1 MKLYK
6 LNTHTRGCNKSYA
19 DADLVMNLKDH
30 PNANVGD
37 VVEIYDPDDENGTH
51 LLLQITESNGNA
63 GRDVISIE
71 SGIAA
76 AFKMRGFSSNVVM
89 RIVNPADVALDSIEI
104 TFKDQYMGRSE
115 MWRLK
120 TYLTNTC
127 VYVNKKIDYNDM
139 QIRCQVYEM
148 WSQGERVA
156 SGVITEDTKIVF
168 RSSTSMVYLFLQMS
182 SEMWDFDIHG
192 DLYFEK
198 AVNGFLTELFQKWKK
213 LSCNHEVTI
222 VLFSRTFYAAKS
234 LDEFP
239 AHMRDCLQLD
249 YKGRFYEDF
258 YRVAIQNERCDDWCT
273 VLGQL
278 RKLFTSYQATVLRY
292 HEREHMKIPPATNS
306 TATQGNFLEV
316 LNISL
321 NTFEKHY
328 LDRTF
333 DRTGQLSVVITP
345 GVGVFSV
352 DRELTNITKQ
362 RIIDNGVGSDLVC
375 VGEQPLHAVPL
386 LKFHNKDTTLTSAD
400 DYSLPHWINLSFYS
414 TNKKIA
420 YSSFIPRIKLP
431 LFGSPLQDAG
441 EGGEGDDNERHFLS
455 CNQSEYKHNSL
466 FDYDAYDEQ
475 IFQPLPAQSTCS
487 LQRVVRAKKTSVPS
501 LETYAYRNNDW
512 ENLTPTQIPAMR
524 RKMSDPDIHH
534 GTSGMLA
541 ALQPDTTNL
550 SESLAS
556 EKNSRRTIVSI
567 APIVR
572 PGRALINPFD
582 PSQVTIKLTSNRR
595 RWTHI
600 FPKGPTGVLIQQ
612 HHYQAVPAKTT
623 HAGGSQ
629 LQQKPLQQLQNGSGN
644 NNNETEEYGCENGEQ
659 YDQVSSQ
666 SLLRKSSSSQSF
678 GMGADG
684 MDFFKRRQNS
694 LMNNALPA
702 NVPNLTA
709 TQAKSF
715 LWGATGEQE
724 WTPAITTVKHLRP
737 IVEGEHHHLGNLE
750 ALDRATPPDPYEADA
765 GAGGGGGG
773 RAKIIIGVD
782 WKSLTIPACLP
793 ITTDYFP
800 DKRSLNNDYVISDYT
815 LLPDDVN
822 HDYAQSR
829 AVYRKPLSTEEVC
842 KEIVSQRLAQ
852 GFQLIV
858 VDEKPSPAAVCSAG
872 SAVLPVKPPSE
883 IQREY
888 LLSIGRIFHKIS
900 LSGSVITVTGYRPR
914 HPYPPITVDYRY
926 RFHAP
931 QHETYEISGVNFTT
945 EKLENFNWN
954 HMDLYICTRG
964 DVDYPLMESLKYWRY
979 RMYLLPMGKEN
990 IVSKIASCQRC
1001 DIFPDVTADNTRD
1014 QVDDFVRLIEAVSK
1028 LKRQFARKARVRHKT
1043 SISIFLASLFQ
1054 DSPIAH
1060 SITKRRHSTS
1070 IISRPQPNQGLMNS
1084 PFRERVGSNRLP
1096 EKRPSINVRP
1106 KLENS
1111 RVPRIFPATDAV
1123 AAARDD
1129 QDDGFPV
1136 DIKFSPNATLVEI
1149 FEAMKHP
1156 TTGVGYFSQTQS
1168 LPSCT
1173 FLSYDALIWLKTR
1186 LNNGRHPLDLLEAMR
1201 KERMIC
1207 HASGDGNKP
1216 VVPGFVFYYIV
1227 QQDKNA
1233 KDYAP
1238 PLNDYSAFVNEWL
1251 EIEFQGCSFLW
1262 HDEPVTTP
1270 VANFLRESPAPQ
1282 SWTETCSNKRVYRQ
1296 SHLEID
1302 VNQKSDRMEWGHVKH
1317 HTVLQPGFAFEIVVE
1332 WVTSSGPIVADLIG
1346 GWMRKANQFNFLV
1359 SVPADPMAEPFTR
1372 KSDPLRGPIFIPLC
1386 TTFLPDGASLF
1397 EGTCGAQNLNL
1408 NNQRV
1413 LLISEFPEESRSDRM
1428 LFLQEA
1434 ILSKFGFLPCVLE
1447 KKYGVGKDLP
1457 KEYQYVHCTGY
1468 MFALIRCATNNPQM
1482 ESPVLQEA
1490 NFTRCVYGHTNNTNV
1505 PKKVGFLW
1513 AWNHMIPNKKWKAQ
1527 TITNTDGELFQL
1539 KMLKDFREF
1548 CSNSDQRLSTY
1559 WSQCQE
1565 LRRKAQKFEFNN
1577 NNNDDEKP
1585 K

>member
-6 LNTHTRGCNKSYA
+6 LNTHTKGFNKSYET
-19 DADLVMNLKDH
+19 DLVMKEH
-30 PNANVGD
+30 PTAKIGD
-37 VVEIYDPDDENGTH
+37 VVEIYAPDDENGIH
-51 LLLQITESNGNA
+51 LLLQITEFNGSS

-71 SGIAA
+71 SGIAN
-76 AFKMRGFSSNVVM
+76 AFKMRPYSNVVM

-104 TFKDQYMGRSE
+104 TFKEQYMGRSE

-120 TYLTNTC
+120 AHLTNTC
-127 VYVNKKIDYNDM
+127 VYVNKKIDYNDL

-213 LSCNHEVTI
+213 LGCNHEVTI

-239 AHMRDCLQLD
+239 EHMRDCLQLD

-258 YRVAIQNERCDDWCT
+258 YRVAIQNDRNDDWCT

-278 RKLFTSYQATVLRY
+278 RKLFTSYQETVLRY
-292 HEREHMKIPPATNS
+292 HEREGMTIPLATNS

-431 LFGSPLQDAG
+431 LFVSQQTLN
-441 EGGEGDDNERHFLS
+441 EGDHDDQVQAEHNFLS
-455 CNQSEYKHNSL
+455 CNQSEYIHNSL

-501 LETYAYRNNDW
+501 FETYAFRNNDW
-512 ENLTPTQIPAMR
+512 ENLTPTKIPSLR

-534 GTSGMLA
+534 GTSGILA
-541 ALQPDTTNL
+541 ALTENTNL

-582 PSQVTIKLTSNRR
+582 PSHVTIKLTSNRR

-612 HHYQAVPAKTT
+612 HHYQAVPAKSAQRP
-623 HAGGSQ
+623 HQQILQQQRSLQQQQQQQQQ
-629 LQQKPLQQLQNGSGN
+629 LQQNSN
-644 NNNETEEYGCENGEQ
+644 NNNNNDREDYMESTSDEHN
-659 YDQVSSQ
+659 DQVSNH
-666 SLLRKSSSSQSF
+666 SLISRSTSTQSF
-678 GMGADG
+678 VFGEEKL
-684 MDFFKRRQNS
+684 DFFKRRQNS
-694 LMNNALPA
+694 LMSAMPA

-709 TQAKSF
+709 TQAKSY

-724 WTPAITTVKHLRP
+724 WTPAITTVFPNPGKHLKP
-737 IVEGEHHHLGNLE
+737 IVESEHNFGSAPLE
-750 ALDRATPPDPYEADA
+750 APTEMV
-765 GAGGGGGG
+765 GKG
-773 RAKIIIGVD
+773 KIIIGVD

-800 DKRSLNNDYVISDYT
+800 DKRSLHNDYVISDYT

-822 HDYAQSR
+822 LDYAKSR

-858 VDEKPSPAAVCSAG
+858 VEEKSPTNPNGVGSGNGGCPSSGPNSCQTTPQPT
-872 SAVLPVKPPSE
+872 SAVVPVLKPPCE
-883 IQREY
+883 TNKEY

-914 HPYPPITVDYRY
+914 HPYPPINVDYRY

-931 QHETYEISGVNFTT
+931 QHDTYEISGVNFTT

-979 RMYLLPMGKEN
+979 RMYLLPN
-990 IVSKIASCQRC
+990 IPNKMINYQRC
-1001 DIFPDVTADNTRD
+1001 DIFPDAAPDNVRE
-1014 QVDDFVRLIEAVSK
+1014 QIEDFVRLIEGVSK
-1028 LKRQFARKARVRHKT
+1028 LKRQIGRKARHDTPR
-1043 SISIFLASLFQ
+1043 
-1054 DSPIAH
+1054 
-1060 SITKRRHSTS
+1060 ITEKHH
-1070 IISRPQPNQGLMNS
+1070 NQLNS
-1084 PFRERVGSNRLP
+1084 PQQ
-1096 EKRPSINVRP
+1096 SINARP
-1106 KLENS
+1106 KLDAGRLS
-1111 RVPRIFPATDAV
+1111 RILPVADAGAASATAS
-1123 AAARDD
+1123 RDD

-1136 DIKFSPNATLVEI
+1136 DIKFPANATLGEI

-1156 TTGVGYFSQTQS
+1156 VTGVGYFLQTPS

-1173 FLSYDALIWLKTR
+1173 FISYDALMWLKAR
-1186 LNNGRHPLDLLEAMR
+1186 LDNGRNPLDLLEAMR

-1207 HASGDGNKP
+1207 HASGDGNQP
-1216 VVPGFVFYYIV
+1216 VIPGFVFYYVV

-1233 KDYAP
+1233 KEYMP

-1251 EIEFQGCSFLW
+1251 EIEFQGCSYLW
-1262 HDEPVTTP
+1262 HDEAVTSHVP
-1270 VANFLRESPAPQ
+1270 NFLRDTPAPQ
-1282 SWTETCSNKRVYRQ
+1282 SWTASSKNKRVYRE

-1302 VNQKSDRMEWGHVKH
+1302 VTRMEWGHVKH
-1317 HTVLQPGFAFEIVVE
+1317 HSVLQPGFAFEIVVE
-1332 WVTSSGPIVADLIG
+1332 WVTSSGPIVSEMIG
-1346 GWMRKANQFNFLV
+1346 GWSRKAIHCGYQLV
-1359 SVPADPMAEPFTR
+1359 SVPADPMAEPFTK

-1386 TTFLPDGASLF
+1386 VTFLPDGAGLF
-1397 EGTCGAQNLNL
+1397 D
-1408 NNQRV
+1408 
-1413 LLISEFPEESRSDRM
+1413 EFPEESRSDRM
-1428 LFLQEA
+1428 LFLQES

-1447 KKYGVGKDLP
+1447 KKFSLNKDQLP
-1457 KEYQYVHCTGY
+1457 KEYQYIHFTGN
-1468 MFALIRCATNNPQM
+1468 MFALIRCASNNYQV
-1482 ESPVLQEA
+1482 ESPTLQEA
-1490 NFTRCVYGHTNNTNV
+1490 NVTRCVYGHTNNTNV

-1527 TITNTDGELFQL
+1527 IINNSADGELLQL

-1548 CSNSDQRLSTY
+1548 CSNSDQRLSQF
-1559 WSQCQE
+1559 WAHCQE
-1565 LRRKAQKFEFNN
+1565 LKRKSVKFEYNNNNN
-1577 NNNDDEKP
+1577 NNNDDVRSK
-1585 K
+1585 

>member
-6 LNTHTRGCNKSYA
+6 LNTHTRGCNKSY

-37 VVEIYDPDDENGTH
+37 VVEIYVPDDENGTH
-51 LLLQITESNGNA
+51 LLLQITEFSGSC

-71 SGIAA
+71 SGIAI
-76 AFKMRGFSSNVVM
+76 AFKWRPYSNVVM

-120 TYLTNTC
+120 TYLTDTC

-239 AHMRDCLQLD
+239 EHMRDCLQLD

-258 YRVAIQNERCDDWCT
+258 YRVAIQNERNDDWCT

-278 RKLFTSYQATVLRY
+278 RKLFTSYQETVLRY
-292 HEREHMKIPPATNS
+292 HERQHMKIPPATNS

-431 LFGSPLQDAG
+431 LFVSDQSLNADEG
-441 EGGEGDDNERHFLS
+441 EENERNFLS
-455 CNQSEYKHNSL
+455 CKQSEYKHNSL

-534 GTSGMLA
+534 GTSAMLA
-541 ALQPDTTNL
+541 TLPDTTNL

-612 HHYQAVPAKTT
+612 HHYQAVPAKIAP
-623 HAGGSQ
+623 AGQ
-629 LQQKPLQQLQNGSGN
+629 RPLQQLHNNSQNSTT
-644 NNNETEEYGCENGEQ
+644 NNNETEESACDAGEQ
-659 YDQVSSQ
+659 YDRLSTHSMLSKSVSSH
-666 SLLRKSSSSQSF
+666 SF
-678 GMGADG
+678 VMGDEK

-694 LMNNALPA
+694 LLNALPA

-709 TQAKSF
+709 TQAKSYV
-715 LWGATGEQE
+715 WGATGEQE
-724 WTPAITTVKHLRP
+724 WTPAITTVLASVAAAAATGKHLRP
-737 IVEGEHHHLGNLE
+737 IVESEHPFGGDSALE
-750 ALDRATPPDPYEADA
+750 PMALATESEMV
-765 GAGGGGGG
+765 GKG
-773 RAKIIIGVD
+773 KIIIGVD

-800 DKRSLNNDYVISDYT
+800 DKRSLHNDYVISDYT

-822 HDYAQSR
+822 HEYAQSR
-829 AVYRKPLSTEEVC
+829 AIYRKPLSTEEVC

-858 VDEKPSPAAVCSAG
+858 GEERPSVGGSGGTCSAAG
-872 SAVLPVKPPSE
+872 GPTAVPATSAVLPVKPSE
-883 IQREY
+883 SNKEY

-900 LSGSVITVTGYRPR
+900 LIGSVITVTGYRPR
-914 HPYPPITVDYRY
+914 HPYPPINVDYRY

-979 RMYLLPMGKEN
+979 RMYLLPREN

-1001 DIFPDVTADNTRD
+1001 DIFPDVTVDNTSE

-1028 LKRQFARKARVRHKT
+1028 LKRQFVRKAR
-1043 SISIFLASLFQ
+1043 
-1054 DSPIAH
+1054 DSPTAH
-1060 SITKRRHSTS
+1060 SLTKRRHSTS
-1070 IISRPQPNQGLMNS
+1070 IISRPQPTQGLMNS

-1096 EKRPSINVRP
+1096 EKRPSINARP
-1106 KLENS
+1106 KLDNGRIS
-1111 RVPRIFPATDAV
+1111 RVFPATDA
-1123 AAARDD
+1123 AAAAGLAARDD

-1156 TTGVGYFSQTQS
+1156 VNGVGYFSQTQS

-1173 FLSYDALIWLKTR
+1173 FLSYDALMWLKTR
-1186 LNNGRHPLDLLEAMR
+1186 LNNGRHPLELLEAMR

-1207 HASGDGNKP
+1207 HASGDWSKP
-1216 VVPGFVFYYIV
+1216 VVAGFVFYYVV

-1238 PLNDYSAFVNEWL
+1238 PLNDYCAFVNEWL

-1262 HDEPVTTP
+1262 HDEPVITP
-1270 VANFLRESPAPQ
+1270 IPNFLRDFPAPQ
-1282 SWTETCSNKRVYRQ
+1282 SWTDYCSNKRVYRQ

-1332 WVTSSGPIVADLIG
+1332 WVTSSGPIVSDLIG

-1359 SVPADPMAEPFTR
+1359 SVPADPMAEPFTK

-1386 TTFLPDGASLF
+1386 VTFLPNGAALF
-1397 EGTCGAQNLNL
+1397 E
-1408 NNQRV
+1408 
-1413 LLISEFPEESRSDRM
+1413 EFPEESRSDRM

-1434 ILSKFGFLPCVLE
+1434 ILAKFGFLPCVLE
-1447 KKYGVGKDLP
+1447 KKYSIGKDLP
-1457 KEYQYVHCTGY
+1457 KEYQYVHCTGN
-1468 MFALIRCATNNPQM
+1468 MFALIRCATNNYQV
-1482 ESPVLQEA
+1482 ESPTLQEA

-1513 AWNHMIPNKKWKAQ
+1513 SWNHMIPNKKWKAQ
-1527 TITNTDGELFQL
+1527 TINNSADGELFQL

-1548 CSNSDQRLSTY
+1548 CSNSDQRLATF
-1559 WSQCQE
+1559 WSHCQE
-1565 LRRKAQKFEFNN
+1565 LKRKNQSFEFNN
-1577 NNNDDEKP
+1577 NNNNDEVKM

>member
-6 LNTHTRGCNKSYA
+6 LNTHTRGCNKSY

-37 VVEIYDPDDENGTH
+37 VVEIYAPDEENGTH
-51 LLLQITESNGNA
+51 LLLQITEFNGSC

-71 SGIAA
+71 SGIAN
-76 AFKMRGFSSNVVM
+76 AFKMRPYSNVVM

-120 TYLTNTC
+120 TYLTDTC

-198 AVNGFLTELFQKWKK
+198 AVNGFLTELFQKWRK

-239 AHMRDCLQLD
+239 EHMRDCLQQD

-306 TATQGNFLEV
+306 SATQGNFLEV

-431 LFGSPLQDAG
+431 LFGSQVTLHDGTG
-441 EGGEGDDNERHFLS
+441 EGEAEENESHFLS

-487 LQRVVRAKKTSVPS
+487 LQRIVRAKKTSVPS

-512 ENLTPTQIPAMR
+512 ENLTPTQIPTMR

-534 GTSGMLA
+534 GTSAMLA

-556 EKNSRRTIVSI
+556 EKNSRKTIVSI

-623 HAGGSQ
+623 QAG
-629 LQQKPLQQLQNGSGN
+629 QQRPLQQIQNNSQTERN
-644 NNNETEEYGCENGEQ
+644 NNNDQEDYGCESGEQ
-659 YDQVSSQ
+659 YDRVSTH
-666 SLLRKSSSSQSF
+666 SLLSKSASSQSF
-678 GMGADG
+678 VMGDEKI
-684 MDFFKRRQNS
+684 DFFKRRQNS
-694 LMNNALPA
+694 LMNALPA

-709 TQAKSF
+709 TQAKSY

-737 IVEGEHHHLGNLE
+737 IVEGEHHHLGGLE
-750 ALDRATPPDPYEADA
+750 ALRAVDPPPEPE
-765 GAGGGGGG
+765 AGGGGRG
-773 RAKIIIGVD
+773 KIIIGVD

-858 VDEKPSPAAVCSAG
+858 VDEKPATAGGCSSG
-872 SAVLPVKPPSE
+872 SAVLPVKPPCE
-883 IQREY
+883 INKEY

-900 LSGSVITVTGYRPR
+900 LIGSVITVTGYRPR
-914 HPYPPITVDYRY
+914 HPYPPINVDYRY

-979 RMYLLPMGKEN
+979 RMYLLPREN

-1001 DIFPDVTADNTRD
+1001 DIFPDVTADNTRE
-1014 QVDDFVRLIEAVSK
+1014 QVEDFVRLIEAVSK
-1028 LKRQFARKARVRHKT
+1028 LKRQFARKARQHDTPR
-1043 SISIFLASLFQ
+1043 
-1054 DSPIAH
+1054 
-1060 SITKRRHSTS
+1060 ITEKHH
-1070 IISRPQPNQGLMNS
+1070 NQLNS
-1084 PFRERVGSNRLP
+1084 PQQ
-1096 EKRPSINVRP
+1096 SINLRP
-1106 KLENS
+1106 KLENG
-1111 RVPRIFPATDAV
+1111 RIPRIFPATDAV
-1123 AAARDD
+1123 TTAGLAARDD

-1136 DIKFSPNATLVEI
+1136 DIKFSPNATLSEI

-1156 TTGVGYFSQTQS
+1156 VNGVGYFSQTQS

-1173 FLSYDALIWLKTR
+1173 FVSYDALMWLKTR
-1186 LNNGRHPLDLLEAMR
+1186 LNNGRHPLELLEAMR

-1207 HASGDGNKP
+1207 HASGDWKKP
-1216 VVPGFVFYYIV
+1216 VVPGFVFYYVV

-1238 PLNDYSAFVNEWL
+1238 PLSDYSAFVNEWL

-1262 HDEPVTTP
+1262 HDEPLTTP
-1270 VANFLRESPAPQ
+1270 VPNFLRDSPAPQ

-1359 SVPADPMAEPFTR
+1359 SVPADPMAEPFTK

-1386 TTFLPDGASLF
+1386 TTFLPNGTTLF
-1397 EGTCGAQNLNL
+1397 D
-1408 NNQRV
+1408 
-1413 LLISEFPEESRSDRM
+1413 EFPEESRSDRM

-1434 ILSKFGFLPCVLE
+1434 ILAKFGFLPCVLE
-1447 KKYGVGKDLP
+1447 KKYSVGKDLP
-1457 KEYQYVHCTGY
+1457 KEYQYVHCTGN
-1468 MFALIRCATNNPQM
+1468 MFALIRCATNNYQV
-1482 ESPVLQEA
+1482 ESPILQEA
-1490 NFTRCVYGHTNNTNV
+1490 NVTRCVYGHTNNTNV

-1527 TITNTDGELFQL
+1527 TINNSADGELFQL

-1548 CSNSDQRLSTY
+1548 CSNSDQRLSTF
-1559 WSQCQE
+1559 WSQSQE
-1565 LRRKAQKFEFNN
+1565 LKRKAQKFEYNN
-1577 NNNDDEKP
+1577 NNTDEVKIRA
-1585 K
+1585 

>member
-6 LNTHTRGCNKSYA
+6 LNTHTRGCNKSY

-37 VVEIYDPDDENGTH
+37 VVEIYVPDDENGTH
-51 LLLQITESNGNA
+51 LLLQITEFSGSC

-71 SGIAA
+71 SGIAV
-76 AFKMRGFSSNVVM
+76 AFKLRPYSNVVM

-120 TYLTNTC
+120 TYLTDTC

-156 SGVITEDTKIVF
+156 SGVITDDTKIVF

-239 AHMRDCLQLD
+239 EHMRDCLQLD

-258 YRVAIQNERCDDWCT
+258 YRVAIQNERNDDWCT

-278 RKLFTSYQATVLRY
+278 RKLFTSYQETVLRY
-292 HEREHMKIPPATNS
+292 HERQHMKIPPATNS

-431 LFGSPLQDAG
+431 LFVSDQALNADEG
-441 EGGEGDDNERHFLS
+441 EENERNFLS
-455 CNQSEYKHNSL
+455 CKQSEYKHNSL

-534 GTSGMLA
+534 GTSAMLA
-541 ALQPDTTNL
+541 ALPDTTNL

-612 HHYQAVPAKTT
+612 HHYQAVPAKIVP
-623 HAGGSQ
+623 AGQ
-629 LQQKPLQQLQNGSGN
+629 RPLQQIPNNSQSSTT
-644 NNNETEEYGCENGEQ
+644 NNNETETEYSCDPEEQ
-659 YDQVSSQ
+659 YDQLSTHSMLSKSVSSH
-666 SLLRKSSSSQSF
+666 SF
-678 GMGADG
+678 VMGDEKI
-684 MDFFKRRQNS
+684 DFFKRRQNS
-694 LMNNALPA
+694 LLNALPA

-709 TQAKSF
+709 TQAKSY

-724 WTPAITTVKHLRP
+724 WTPAITTVIANPAAAGKHLRP
-737 IVEGEHHHLGNLE
+737 IVETEHHFGGDSPLE
-750 ALDRATPPDPYEADA
+750 PAVAAAAATEAEVV
-765 GAGGGGGG
+765 GKG
-773 RAKIIIGVD
+773 KIIIGVD

-800 DKRSLNNDYVISDYT
+800 DKRSLHNDYVISDYT

-829 AVYRKPLSTEEVC
+829 AIYRKPLSTEEVC

-858 VDEKPSPAAVCSAG
+858 GEERPSVGGSGGACSVGGPTAVPAT
-872 SAVLPVKPPSE
+872 SAVLPVKPSE
-883 IQREY
+883 SNKEY

-914 HPYPPITVDYRY
+914 HPYPPINVDYRY

-979 RMYLLPMGKEN
+979 RMYLLPREN

-1001 DIFPDVTADNTRD
+1001 DIFPDVTVDNTSE

-1028 LKRQFARKARVRHKT
+1028 LKRQFVRKARHKCT
-1043 SISIFLASLFQ
+1043 SKARQ
-1054 DSPIAH
+1054 WPDIAY
-1060 SITKRRHSTS
+1060 
-1070 IISRPQPNQGLMNS
+1070 L
-1084 PFRERVGSNRLP
+1084 
-1096 EKRPSINVRP
+1096 
-1106 KLENS
+1106 
-1111 RVPRIFPATDAV
+1111 
-1123 AAARDD
+1123 
-1129 QDDGFPV
+1129 
-1136 DIKFSPNATLVEI
+1136 
-1149 FEAMKHP
+1149 
-1156 TTGVGYFSQTQS
+1156 
-1168 LPSCT
+1168 SC
-1173 FLSYDALIWLKTR
+1173 
-1186 LNNGRHPLDLLEAMR
+1186 H
-1201 KERMIC
+1201 
-1207 HASGDGNKP
+1207 
-1216 VVPGFVFYYIV
+1216 
-1227 QQDKNA
+1227 
-1233 KDYAP
+1233 
-1238 PLNDYSAFVNEWL
+1238 
-1251 EIEFQGCSFLW
+1251 GCS
-1262 HDEPVTTP
+1262 
-1270 VANFLRESPAPQ
+1270 RCR
-1282 SWTETCSNKRVYRQ
+1282 WTGRQ
-1296 SHLEID
+1296 
-1302 VNQKSDRMEWGHVKH
+1302 R
-1317 HTVLQPGFAFEIVVE
+1317 
-1332 WVTSSGPIVADLIG
+1332 
-1346 GWMRKANQFNFLV
+1346 
-1359 SVPADPMAEPFTR
+1359 
-1372 KSDPLRGPIFIPLC
+1372 
-1386 TTFLPDGASLF
+1386 
-1397 EGTCGAQNLNL
+1397 
-1408 NNQRV
+1408 
-1413 LLISEFPEESRSDRM
+1413 
-1428 LFLQEA
+1428 
-1434 ILSKFGFLPCVLE
+1434 
-1447 KKYGVGKDLP
+1447 
-1457 KEYQYVHCTGY
+1457 
-1468 MFALIRCATNNPQM
+1468 
-1482 ESPVLQEA
+1482 
-1490 NFTRCVYGHTNNTNV
+1490 
-1505 PKKVGFLW
+1505 
-1513 AWNHMIPNKKWKAQ
+1513 
-1527 TITNTDGELFQL
+1527 
-1539 KMLKDFREF
+1539 
-1548 CSNSDQRLSTY
+1548 
-1559 WSQCQE
+1559 
-1565 LRRKAQKFEFNN
+1565 
-1577 NNNDDEKP
+1577 
-1585 K
+1585 

>member
-6 LNTHTRGCNKSYA
+6 LNTHTRGCNKSY

-37 VVEIYDPDDENGTH
+37 VVEIYAPDEENGTH
-51 LLLQITESNGNA
+51 LLLQITEFNGSC

-71 SGIAA
+71 SGIAN
-76 AFKMRGFSSNVVM
+76 AFKMRPYSNVVM
-89 RIVNPADVALDSIEI
+89 RIVKPADVALDSIEI

-120 TYLTNTC
+120 TYLTDTC

-198 AVNGFLTELFQKWKK
+198 AVNGFLTELFQKWRK

-239 AHMRDCLQLD
+239 EHMRDCLQQD

-292 HEREHMKIPPATNS
+292 HERENMKIPPATNS
-306 TATQGNFLEV
+306 SATQGNFLEV

-431 LFGSPLQDAG
+431 LFGSQLTLHDGVG
-441 EGGEGDDNERHFLS
+441 EGEGEENEGHFLS

-534 GTSGMLA
+534 GTSAMLA

-556 EKNSRRTIVSI
+556 EKNARRTIVSI

-612 HHYQAVPAKTT
+612 HHYQAVPAKPTQ
-623 HAGGSQ
+623 AG
-629 LQQKPLQQLQNGSGN
+629 QQRPLQQIQSN
-644 NNNETEEYGCENGEQ
+644 NNNDQEDYGCANGEQ
-659 YDQVSSQ
+659 YDRVSSH
-666 SLLRKSSSSQSF
+666 SLLSKSASSQSF
-678 GMGADG
+678 VMGDEHI
-684 MDFFKRRQNS
+684 DFFKRRQNS
-694 LMNNALPA
+694 PMNPLPA

-709 TQAKSF
+709 TQAKSY

-724 WTPAITTVKHLRP
+724 WTPAITT
-737 IVEGEHHHLGNLE
+737 
-750 ALDRATPPDPYEADA
+750 
-765 GAGGGGGG
+765 
-773 RAKIIIGVD
+773 GVD

-858 VDEKPSPAAVCSAG
+858 VDEKPPTAGGCSSG
-872 SAVLPVKPPSE
+872 SAVQPVKLSRE
-883 IQREY
+883 TNKEY

-914 HPYPPITVDYRY
+914 HPYPPINVDYRY

-979 RMYLLPMGKEN
+979 RMYLLPREN

-1001 DIFPDVTADNTRD
+1001 DIFPDVTADNTRE
-1014 QVDDFVRLIEAVSK
+1014 QVEDFVRLIEAVSK
-1028 LKRQFARKARVRHKT
+1028 LKRQYARKARQHDTPR
-1043 SISIFLASLFQ
+1043 
-1054 DSPIAH
+1054 
-1060 SITKRRHSTS
+1060 ITEKHH
-1070 IISRPQPNQGLMNS
+1070 NQLNS
-1084 PFRERVGSNRLP
+1084 PQQ
-1096 EKRPSINVRP
+1096 SINVRP
-1106 KLENS
+1106 KLENG
-1111 RVPRIFPATDAV
+1111 RIPRIFPATDAAAAAGV
-1123 AAARDD
+1123 AARDD

-1136 DIKFSPNATLVEI
+1136 DIKFSPNATLPEI

-1156 TTGVGYFSQTQS
+1156 VNGVGFFSQTQS

-1173 FLSYDALIWLKTR
+1173 FVAYDALMWLKTR

-1207 HASGDGNKP
+1207 HASGDWKKP
-1216 VVPGFVFYYIV
+1216 VVPGFVFYYVV

-1238 PLNDYSAFVNEWL
+1238 PLDDYSAFVNEWL

-1270 VANFLRESPAPQ
+1270 VPNFLRDSPAPQ
-1282 SWTETCSNKRVYRQ
+1282 SWTETSSNKRVYRQ

-1317 HTVLQPGFAFEIVVE
+1317 HTVLQPRFAFEIVVE

-1359 SVPADPMAEPFTR
+1359 SVPADPMAEPFTK

-1386 TTFLPDGASLF
+1386 TTFLPNGAALF
-1397 EGTCGAQNLNL
+1397 D
-1408 NNQRV
+1408 
-1413 LLISEFPEESRSDRM
+1413 EFPEESRSDRM
-1428 LFLQEA
+1428 LFFQEA
-1434 ILSKFGFLPCVLE
+1434 ILGKFGFLPCVLE
-1447 KKYGVGKDLP
+1447 KKYSVGKDLP
-1457 KEYQYVHCTGY
+1457 KEYQYVHCTGN
-1468 MFALIRCATNNPQM
+1468 MFALIRCATNNYQV
-1482 ESPVLQEA
+1482 ESPILKEA
-1490 NFTRCVYGHTNNTNV
+1490 NVTRCVYGHTNNTNV

-1527 TITNTDGELFQL
+1527 TINNSADGELFQL

-1548 CSNSDQRLSTY
+1548 CSNSDQRLSTF
-1559 WSQCQE
+1559 WTQSQE
-1565 LRRKAQKFEFNN
+1565 LKRRAQKFEFNN
-1577 NNNDDEKP
+1577 NNTEENKM

>member
-6 LNTHTRGCNKSYA
+6 LNTHTRGCNKSY

-37 VVEIYDPDDENGTH
+37 VVEIYAPDEENGTH
-51 LLLQITESNGNA
+51 LLLQITEFNGSC

-71 SGIAA
+71 SGIAN
-76 AFKMRGFSSNVVM
+76 AFKMRQYSNVVM

-120 TYLTNTC
+120 TYLTDTC

-198 AVNGFLTELFQKWKK
+198 AVNGFLTELFQKWRK

-222 VLFSRTFYAAKS
+222 VLFSRTFYAAKC

-239 AHMRDCLQLD
+239 EHMRDCLQQD

-306 TATQGNFLEV
+306 SATQGNFLEV

-431 LFGSPLQDAG
+431 LFGSQLTLYDDAG
-441 EGGEGDDNERHFLS
+441 EGGEGEENESHFLS

-534 GTSGMLA
+534 GTSAMLA

-623 HAGGSQ
+623 QAG
-629 LQQKPLQQLQNGSGN
+629 QQRPLQQIQNNSQAGSN
-644 NNNETEEYGCENGEQ
+644 NNNEQEDYGCENEEQ
-659 YDQVSSQ
+659 YDRVSTR
-666 SLLRKSSSSQSF
+666 SLLSKSASSQSF
-678 GMGADG
+678 VIGDEKI
-684 MDFFKRRQNS
+684 DFFKRRQNS
-694 LMNNALPA
+694 LMNALPA

-709 TQAKSF
+709 TQAKSY

-724 WTPAITTVKHLRP
+724 WTPAITT
-737 IVEGEHHHLGNLE
+737 
-750 ALDRATPPDPYEADA
+750 
-765 GAGGGGGG
+765 
-773 RAKIIIGVD
+773 GVD

-858 VDEKPSPAAVCSAG
+858 VDEKPPTAGGCSSG
-872 SAVLPVKPPSE
+872 SAVQPVKPPCE
-883 IQREY
+883 INKEY

-900 LSGSVITVTGYRPR
+900 LTGSVITVTGYRPR
-914 HPYPPITVDYRY
+914 HPYPPINVDYRY

-979 RMYLLPMGKEN
+979 RMYLLPREN

-1001 DIFPDVTADNTRD
+1001 DIFPDVTADNTRE
-1014 QVDDFVRLIEAVSK
+1014 QVEDFVRLIEAVSK
-1028 LKRQFARKARVRHKT
+1028 LKRQFARRAR
-1043 SISIFLASLFQ
+1043 

-1060 SITKRRHSTS
+1060 SLTKRRHSTS
-1070 IISRPQPNQGLMNS
+1070 IISRPQPNQGLTNS

-1106 KLENS
+1106 KLENG
-1111 RVPRIFPATDAV
+1111 RIPRIFPATDA
-1123 AAARDD
+1123 AATAGLSARDD

-1156 TTGVGYFSQTQS
+1156 VTGVGYFSQTQS

-1173 FLSYDALIWLKTR
+1173 FVSYDALMWLKTR
-1186 LNNGRHPLDLLEAMR
+1186 LNNGRHPLELLEAMR

-1207 HASGDGNKP
+1207 HASGDWKKP
-1216 VVPGFVFYYIV
+1216 VVPGFVFYYVV

-1238 PLNDYSAFVNEWL
+1238 PLSDYSAFVNEWL

-1262 HDEPVTTP
+1262 YDEPLTTP
-1270 VANFLRESPAPQ
+1270 VPNFLRDSPAPQ

-1359 SVPADPMAEPFTR
+1359 SVPADPMAEPFTK

-1386 TTFLPDGASLF
+1386 TTFLPNGAALF
-1397 EGTCGAQNLNL
+1397 D
-1408 NNQRV
+1408 
-1413 LLISEFPEESRSDRM
+1413 EFPEESRSDRM

-1434 ILSKFGFLPCVLE
+1434 ILAKFGFLPCVLE
-1447 KKYGVGKDLP
+1447 KKYSVGKDLP
-1457 KEYQYVHCTGY
+1457 KEYQYVHCTGN
-1468 MFALIRCATNNPQM
+1468 MFALIRCATNNYQV
-1482 ESPVLQEA
+1482 ESPILQEA
-1490 NFTRCVYGHTNNTNV
+1490 NVTRCVYGHTNNTNV

-1527 TITNTDGELFQL
+1527 TINNSADGELFQL

-1548 CSNSDQRLSTY
+1548 CSNSDQRLSTF
-1559 WSQCQE
+1559 WSQSQE
-1565 LRRKAQKFEFNN
+1565 LKRKAQKFEFNN
-1577 NNNDDEKP
+1577 NNTDEVKP